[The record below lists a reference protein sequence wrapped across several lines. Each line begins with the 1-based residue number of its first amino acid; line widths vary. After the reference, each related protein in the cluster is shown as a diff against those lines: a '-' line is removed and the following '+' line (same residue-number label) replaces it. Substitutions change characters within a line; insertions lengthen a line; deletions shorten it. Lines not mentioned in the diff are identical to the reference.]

1 MNKILFIFPSVANN
15 PEITKAIAIFNGIA
29 KRQFWQTKY
38 FDTFEYEKNEKSTA
52 SVKAR
57 SATGEVKAFANIDSN
72 LRPRQE
78 LVRDLQSLID
88 NFQPD
93 IIAISC
99 SSFEYEHLLTFWP
112 EIRISKDKIVLIGG
126 IHSILK
132 PEEVIGTGL
141 FDIVC
146 AGDGEEA
153 FEEILDKY
161 GKQED
166 LRYIKNIYYND
177 KINKEI
183 IINPKRNLIREE
195 ILWKYKPDYSL
206 FDDKYFIYPFH
217 GKLYRRFRFEV
228 GRGCPY
234 NCAYCANS
242 ALKTAYHG
250 LGKYYRT
257 RPLETMKMDMEALLK
272 EYNIEMFLLDDE
284 CLLAKSNEWL
294 DDFFEW
300 YGKAI
305 KKPFLLQ
312 TRPETITEEKLQILE
327 KSNAP
332 FFLVKLGV
340 ESGSERILKDIC
352 NRTTKIGQ
360 IEKAFEILRQH
371 KKIISGACFMMGFPS
386 ETREEIFQTIN
397 LCRRI
402 KPDEMLVNIFQ
413 PLPGQK
419 LRDMCVEKGY
429 IEEDAKS
436 CFFTDHS
443 ILKMP
448 QISQEEI
455 TNLRRVFSL
464 YAALPEKYFKE
475 IEICEKDYENN
486 KGIYEKL
493 VNLRWELAGKE
504 KAANENT

>member
-1 MNKILFIFPSVANN
+1 MNKILFIFPSVADN

-29 KRQFWQTKY
+29 KRRFWQTNY

-57 SATGEVKAFANIDSN
+57 SATGEVKSFANIDSK
-72 LRPRQE
+72 LKPRQE
-78 LVRDLQSLID
+78 LIGNLQKTID
-88 NFQPD
+88 VFQPD

-112 EIRISKDKIVLIGG
+112 KIKIPDKTLILIGG
-126 IHSILK
+126 IHSVLK
-132 PEEVIGTGL
+132 PEEVITTGL
-141 FDIVC
+141 FDMVC
-146 AGDGEEA
+146 VGDGEEA
-153 FEEILDKY
+153 FDEVLDKY
-161 GKQED
+161 NKQED
-166 LRYIKNIYYND
+166 LRYIKNIYFND
-177 KINKEI
+177 KGNKEI
-183 IINPKRNLIREE
+183 IINPKRNLTSEDV
-195 ILWKYKPDYSL
+195 LWKYEPDYSL
-206 FDDKYFIYPFH
+206 FDDRYFIYPFH

-242 ALKTAYHG
+242 ALKAAYHG

-257 RPLETMKMDMEALLK
+257 RPLETMKADMEILLNK
-272 EYNIEMFLLDDE
+272 YNIEMFLLDDE

-294 DDFFEW
+294 NDFFEW

-312 TRPETITEEKLQILE
+312 TRPETITEEKLEILE

-340 ESGSERILKDIC
+340 ESGSKRVLKDIC
-352 NRTTKIGQ
+352 NRTTEIKQ
-360 IEKAFEILRQH
+360 IERAFEILRRH

-386 ETREEIFQTIN
+386 ETREEIFQTIS

-402 KPDEMLVNIFQ
+402 RPDEMLVNIFQ

-419 LRDMCVEKGY
+419 LRDLCVEKGY
-429 IEEDAKS
+429 IDEEAKS

-448 QISQEEI
+448 QISQKEI
-455 TNLRRVFSL
+455 TNLRKVFPL
-464 YAALPEKYFKE
+464 YATLPEKYFKE
-475 IEICEKDYENN
+475 IEMCEKDYENN
-486 KGIYEKL
+486 KELYEKL
-493 VNLRWELAGKE
+493 VNLRWNLAEKE
-504 KAANENT
+504 KTVSE